1 MTITDLLKL
10 PTRNVWLITKFSAKL
25 IGKITECPL
34 GPDWVRLEPFDDP
47 AEIAKGNTAW
57 IQSTNYPTNV
67 LIEDIHIIM
76 EHKEIDADKNIRSKS
91 KETK

>member
-1 MTITDLLKL
+1 MTINDLLKL
-10 PTRNVWLITKFSAKL
+10 PTRNVWLITKFSTKL

-34 GPDWVRLEPFDDP
+34 GKDWVRLEPFDDP
-47 AEIAKGNTAW
+47 EAIAKGNPAW

-76 EHKEIDADKNIRSKS
+76 EHKEIDASKSSKS
-91 KETK
+91 KNKEIK